1 MAQIDGLTA
10 TEKVVVEP
18 GMGGFEEGTE
28 VQNDGSEMQ
37 NECQRAESLGFTDK

>member
-18 GMGGFEEGTE
+18 GMGVFEVAE

-37 NECQRAESLGFTDK
+37 NECQRAESLRFTDK